1 MRRVTKK
8 IEPAQLLGFVGVAL
22 DNEDDHQRLTKAE
35 NFLLVG
41 GSSETHEQMQET
53 AIRFNEKLQATGK
66 PLSET
71 SLQEA
76 MDILRE
82 VIDR

>member
-1 MRRVTKK
+1 MRSIKK
-8 IEPAQLLGFVGVAL
+8 KPEQTELLGFLGVAL
-22 DNEDDHQRLTKAE
+22 DNQDDHQRLTKAE

-53 AIRFNEKLQATGK
+53 ALRFNEKLRAKGK
-66 PLSET
+66 PLAET